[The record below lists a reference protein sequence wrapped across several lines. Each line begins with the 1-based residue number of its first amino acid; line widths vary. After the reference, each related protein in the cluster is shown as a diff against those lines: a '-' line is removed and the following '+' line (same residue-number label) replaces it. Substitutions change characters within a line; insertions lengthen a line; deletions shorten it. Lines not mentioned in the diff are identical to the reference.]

1 MRYYFDIRDGDELA
15 PDEEGIEFRSIER
28 AEEEAI
34 MSLAEFAW
42 EAVREHLKGRGSAR
56 RIAVEVRADN
66 GPVLQA
72 RFSFE
77 IGKARSARP

>member
-15 PDEEGIEFRSIER
+15 PDAEGIDFWSIER
-28 AEEEAI
+28 AEEEAT

-42 EAVREHLKGRGSAR
+42 EAIREYLRGRGSTR
-56 RIAVEVRADN
+56 RNAVEVRTDY

-77 IGKARSARP
+77 IGKARAARL